1 MNRIK
6 PLIVLLISACFSCC
20 FNGSSLFAR
29 SANKQDPSVLVQTTD
44 EQTSSVLG
52 QPADERNSLLLDHST
67 GEPGLSL
74 LTVSTREA
82 NSLSPVS
89 ISLHMR
95 SAYHNEFIGSPLTF
109 DDGGFRF
116 DQVIIDIAGEVTPK
130 LSYKYLQRLNKVSP
144 VFTKENLPGSI
155 DYAYLR
161 YRFNE
166 RFSVTAGKQ
175 ALTIGGFEYNK
186 YPVEVYD
193 YSGINNL
200 VNCYL
205 NGLQVA
211 FTPSLN
217 QEFTFQVVNNRWGTV
232 EEAVGIPVESIT
244 ASSTTR
250 VEAPAVPLYYSLGW
264 NSNYFDNA
272 LQLRYGA
279 NVTSP
284 AKGKT
289 LFMLSGGQKW
299 RSGPF
304 RIYIDALYQR
314 SDIDYLGA
322 IRGATAT
329 PGVMVENVEYFT
341 LLGELN
347 YRFQPRWNIL
357 LKCFYNNFSVYKKNS
372 HVESGNCLTSWNYQG
387 GLELYPMKD
396 DNLHLF
402 LTATLKQFNEPE
414 VKQIITPVNSF
425 RVSAGFIYRIPVL
438 TVQH

>member
-1 MNRIK
+1 MNHIK
-6 PLIVLLISACFSCC
+6 SLFTLLILACFSCC
-20 FNGSSLFAR
+20 LNGSLLLAR
-29 SANKQDPSVLVQTTD
+29 SADTQS
-44 EQTSSVLG
+44 SSVLA
-52 QPADERNSLLLDHST
+52 QPVDEQNSLLLEQST
-67 GEPGLSL
+67 SEAGLSL
-74 LTVSTREA
+74 LTLSAGETS
-82 NSLSPVS
+82 SLSPVN

-95 SAYHNEFIGSPLTF
+95 SAYHNEFVGSPLKF

-116 DQVIIDIAGEVTPK
+116 DQVIVDVAGEISPK
-130 LSYKYLQRLNKVSP
+130 LSYKYLQRLNKASP
-144 VFTKENLPGSI
+144 IFTKENLPNSI

-211 FTPSLN
+211 FTPRPN

-232 EEAVGIPVESIT
+232 EDAIGTPVESSGT
-244 ASSTTR
+244 SHVMR
-250 VEAPAVPLYYSLGW
+250 VEAPTVPLYYSLGW

-299 RSGPF
+299 RSDTW
-304 RIYIDALYQR
+304 RIYVDVLYQR

-329 PGVMVENVEYFT
+329 PGAMVENVEYFT

-357 LKCFYNNFSVYKKNS
+357 LKCFYNNFSVYEKNS
-372 HVESGNCLTSWNYQG
+372 HVDSGNCLTSWNYQG
-387 GLELYPMKD
+387 GLEFYPMKD

-402 LTATLKQFNEPE
+402 LTATLKKFSKPE
-414 VKQIITPVNSF
+414 VKQIITPTNSF

-438 TVQH
+438 SVRR

>member
-1 MNRIK
+1 
-6 PLIVLLISACFSCC
+6 
-20 FNGSSLFAR
+20 
-29 SANKQDPSVLVQTTD
+29 
-44 EQTSSVLG
+44 
-52 QPADERNSLLLDHST
+52 
-67 GEPGLSL
+67 
-74 LTVSTREA
+74 
-82 NSLSPVS
+82 
-89 ISLHMR
+89 MR
-95 SAYHNEFIGSPLTF
+95 SAYHNEFTGSPLAY

-144 VFTKENLPGSI
+144 IFTKENLPGSI
-155 DYAYLR
+155 DYAYLK

-193 YSGINNL
+193 YSGIINH

-211 FTPSLN
+211 YTPLPS
-217 QEFTFQVVNNRWGTV
+217 QEFTFQVVNNRWGTL
-232 EEAVGIPVESIT
+232 EEAIGTPVESSGT
-244 ASSTTR
+244 SHVTL
-250 VEAPAVPLYYSLGW
+250 VEAPTVPLYYSLGW

-299 RSGPF
+299 RSDTW
-304 RIYIDALYQR
+304 RIYVDVLYQR

-329 PGVMVENVEYFT
+329 PGAMVENVEYFT

-347 YRFQPRWNIL
+347 YRFQPQWNIL

-372 HVESGNCLTSWNYQG
+372 HVNSGNCLTSWNYQG
-387 GLELYPMKD
+387 GLEFYPMKD

-402 LTATLKQFNEPE
+402 LIATLKKFSEPE
-414 VKQIITPVNSF
+414 IKQIITPANSF
-425 RVSAGFIYRIPVL
+425 RVSAGFIYRLPVL
-438 TVQH
+438 SVKR